1 MAQSLLPYQQYFLF
15 ILIENVFLVKVAQ
28 KSLQIMT
35 KEFNMSTTVQNIK
48 TALLNARKDKDSK
61 LASLL
66 STLLSEVVKIGKD
79 NGNRETTDQEA
90 VSVLKYFIK
99 NANQTITL
107 LKGKKETSGI
117 ENSLDYI
124 SINELETEITIFESF
139 LPTQLTED
147 QLIVLIKDNIAAN
160 SYSSI
165 KDMGKVMNYL
175 NESFKGLFDGK
186 LASEL
191 IKKQL

>member
-1 MAQSLLPYQQYFLF
+1 
-15 ILIENVFLVKVAQ
+15 
-28 KSLQIMT
+28 
-35 KEFNMSTTVQNIK
+35 MSTTVQNIK

-107 LKGKKETSGI
+107 LKGKKDTSGI

-124 SINELETEITIFESF
+124 SINELETEIKKFNENREKQAYS
-139 LPTQLTED
+139 
-147 QLIVLIKDNIAAN
+147 N
-160 SYSSI
+160 SLEYSI
-165 KDMGKVMNYL
+165 LKHG
-175 NESFKGLFDGK
+175 
-186 LASEL
+186 EL
-191 IKKQL
+191 

>member
-1 MAQSLLPYQQYFLF
+1 
-15 ILIENVFLVKVAQ
+15 
-28 KSLQIMT
+28 
-35 KEFNMSTTVQNIK
+35 MSTTVQNIK

-107 LKGKKETSGI
+107 LKGKKETSGL

-160 SYSSI
+160 SYSSM
-165 KDMGKVMNYL
+165 KDMGKVINYL